1 VSLPSGHLVGM
12 TKLPNWVLV
21 MGLVVAGCEAPAQSW
36 GDFANEE
43 AGPGPVGSSEASS
56 ATEAGREGGMDGP
69 SGAASS
75 SSSSGSG
82 GSSGSSVDGGGTDVG
97 FAVVCTS
104 GVTSH
109 ADEGASMKP
118 GDTCVTCHSSSNS
131 EGGKLTIGG
140 TVYPT
145 EHEPTD
151 CDGVNVNGA
160 TVVITDA
167 NGKVVTLA
175 VNSVGN
181 FDTSTAIATPYTAS
195 VTYDGQMLSMALP
208 QTSGDCNSC
217 HSVTGPN
224 GAPGRITL
232 P

>member
-1 VSLPSGHLVGM
+1 M
-12 TKLPNWVLV
+12 TKLPNWVLA

-43 AGPGPVGSSEASS
+43 AGPGPQGSSEASNAS
-56 ATEAGREGGMDGP
+56 EGGVA
-69 SGAASS
+69 SGSDSSSGEASS
-75 SSSSGSG
+75 TGSSGSGSSSGSSIDAG
-82 GSSGSSVDGGGTDVG
+82 GNEAGY
-97 FAVVCTS
+97 VVTCTS

-145 EHEPTD
+145 AHEPTD
-151 CDGVNVNGA
+151 CDGVSVNGA

-181 FDTSTAIATPYTAS
+181 FDTSTTIATPYTAS
-195 VTYDGQMLSMALP
+195 VAYNGLTLSMALP

-217 HSVTGPN
+217 HTVTGTN